1 MSGWQLQAS
10 IDLQKWVILD
20 KREVFQEMVGI
31 QGFAIREDTMT
42 KYPEGFSAFRVVQ
55 TQNNSIN
62 THNLSITHFEVY
74 GEPANEWH

>member
-1 MSGWQLQAS
+1 
-10 IDLQKWVILD
+10 
-20 KREVFQEMVGI
+20 
-31 QGFAIREDTMT
+31 MT